1 MDKFQ
6 FKDMTLIWLE
16 GGVTRLD
23 GGAMFGVVP
32 KAVWQRKYPAN
43 DKNQIEL
50 PTDPILI
57 QYQGKNIM
65 IDAGIGN
72 NKLTDKE
79 KRNFGVERESEVIA
93 CLDELNLTP
102 LDIDIIL
109 MTHLHF
115 DHATGLTKPNDD
127 GTYDSIFKNAEI
139 FVQEIEWNEMK
150 EPNIRSKSTYWA
162 YNWEPIE
169 NQVKLYSDQIEVL
182 PGIKMVHTGGHS
194 EGHAVIILEQDGEHM
209 IHMADIMPTHA
220 HQNPLWVLA
229 YDDYPMTSI
238 FKKEAILKEAY
249 ENNYTFFFYH
259 DAFYRV
265 IQWDQNGKEKVKVLK
280 RGREPFINLD
290 L

>member
-102 LDIDIIL
+102 LDIDII
-109 MTHLHF
+109 
-115 DHATGLTKPNDD
+115 
-127 GTYDSIFKNAEI
+127 
-139 FVQEIEWNEMK
+139 
-150 EPNIRSKSTYWA
+150 
-162 YNWEPIE
+162 
-169 NQVKLYSDQIEVL
+169 
-182 PGIKMVHTGGHS
+182 
-194 EGHAVIILEQDGEHM
+194 
-209 IHMADIMPTHA
+209 
-220 HQNPLWVLA
+220 
-229 YDDYPMTSI
+229 
-238 FKKEAILKEAY
+238 
-249 ENNYTFFFYH
+249 
-259 DAFYRV
+259 
-265 IQWDQNGKEKVKVLK
+265 
-280 RGREPFINLD
+280 
-290 L
+290 